1 MNNFGDKIKKVRLEH
16 GMSQEEFAKELGYT
30 SKSTVNKIEK
40 GVNDMSQD
48 KIR

>member
-1 MNNFGDKIKKVRLEH
+1 MNNFVDKIKKVRLEH